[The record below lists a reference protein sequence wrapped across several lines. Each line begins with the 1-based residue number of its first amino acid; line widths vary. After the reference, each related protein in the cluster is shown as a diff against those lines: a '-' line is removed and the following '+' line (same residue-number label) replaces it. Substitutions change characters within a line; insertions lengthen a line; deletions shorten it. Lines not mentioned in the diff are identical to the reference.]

1 MRVGLVGCVAT
12 KRSEPAAARDL
23 YTSPLFAGRRATV
36 ERSCDTWF
44 ILSAMHGLVEPEQVL
59 APYDLA
65 LGDLSAARR
74 RAWSRGVL
82 ANLSSKLGDLGEHTF
97 EIHAGAAYVEYGLS
111 AGLREAGAEV
121 EWPLAGLGLGE
132 QLAWYHAASPTRSAE
147 PSRAA
152 RPKVTASSAPGPGA
166 TYEPLRAYLDA
177 ASERVVTL
185 RFTDFE
191 RILGRALPASA
202 RRHNAWWA
210 NGGHAHAN
218 AWLEAGYEVVD
229 KDLHEGWVRF
239 ERRP

>member
-36 ERSCDTWF
+36 ERSCDAWF
-44 ILSAMHGLVEPEQVL
+44 ILSAMHGLVDPEQVL

-65 LGDLSAARR
+65 LGDLSAAERR
-74 RAWSRGVL
+74 GWSRSVL
-82 ANLSSKLGDLGEHTF
+82 GDLSSKLGDLVDHVF
-97 EIHAGAAYVEYGLS
+97 EIHAGAAYVEHGLIP
-111 AGLREAGAEV
+111 GLREAGAEV

-132 QLAWYHAASPTRSAE
+132 QLAWYRAASPA
-147 PSRAA
+147 PSDGPARAA
-152 RPKVTASSAPGPGA
+152 RPKVTASSAPGHGV
-166 TYEPLRAYLDA
+166 TYEPLRSYLDT
-177 ASERVVTL
+177 ASEHVVTL
-185 RFTDFE
+185 RFADLE
-191 RILGRALPASA
+191 RLLGRALPASA

-239 ERRP
+239 EQRP